1 MTAALKTRGG
11 SVPFAF
17 FQTYPGL
24 REIILETLFTCFGI
38 GFNSHALGCGDRLA
52 LGPLLREPALPLQ
65 PEDDPLVVH
74 AARRVHAVAI
84 FIALLR
90 VLVAVGVVLAVVNT
104 FGLGQLLVRRRP
116 PDWVGG
122 GIRTGEGNLSLA
134 SGNRERLTYSTHTQQ
149 RS

>member
-74 AARRVHAVAI
+74 AACRVHAVAVLV
-84 FIALLR
+84 ALLR
-90 VLVAVGVVLAVVNT
+90 VLVAVSVVLAVVNT
-104 FGLGQLLVRRRP
+104 FRLGQLLLLFLVQRRF
-116 PDWVGG
+116 PDGVVG
-122 GIRTGEGNLSLA
+122 GIRAREGNLSLA
-134 SGNRERLTYSTHTQQ
+134 SGNR
-149 RS
+149 